1 MAVSTPTA
9 DEFEGTLNDLIEDR
23 KSRLERALGP
33 ETYRMLRGI
42 MTNPLSVI
50 GLTILFLFV
59 LIAVLAPI
67 LAPPPHPSRPYSIP
81 RDGYSPVPRPPMSTW
96 DKRPPPQKP
105 FWLKPLTG
113 SDEWVHLMGTASGQW
128 DIFYGV
134 VWGTRTAFRVG
145 LIITSVTLVFGTL
158 LGTVSAYYG
167 GMVDM
172 VLMRITDVFIM
183 FPFLLAAI
191 TLSAI
196 LSPRLTGDRKI
207 WAPMIALIIFGW
219 TGYARMVRAE
229 ILAVRQREF
238 ITAAHV
244 VGARDLRIM
253 FRHILPN
260 AIFPTLVMASMRIGS
275 YVVTFAALSFLG
287 VGVEIGYADWG
298 QLLSFTRD
306 WMTQLGDYWYIVI
319 YPGVALVL
327 FVLAWNLVGDA
338 LRDILDPRLRG
349 RGV

>member
-1 MAVSTPTA
+1 
-9 DEFEGTLNDLIEDR
+9 
-23 KSRLERALGP
+23 
-33 ETYRMLRGI
+33 
-42 MTNPLSVI
+42 
-50 GLTILFLFV
+50 
-59 LIAVLAPI
+59 
-67 LAPPPHPSRPYSIP
+67 
-81 RDGYSPVPRPPMSTW
+81 MSTW
-96 DKRPPPQKP
+96 EKRPPPTKP

-145 LIITSVTLVFGTL
+145 LIITSVTLAFGIL
-158 LGTVSAYYG
+158 VGTVSAYYG
-167 GMVDM
+167 GLVDM
-172 VLMRITDVFIM
+172 ILMRITDVVIM

-238 ITAAHV
+238 VTAAQV

-260 AIFPTLVMASMRIGS
+260 AIFPTLVMASMRLGS

-306 WMTQLGDYWYIVI
+306 WMTQLGEYWYIVV